1 MSGVPCLA
9 ALLRNAEMVGTFQDE
24 QGRAIAMYEW
34 ITITAYPW
42 IKALHVIAVISWMA
56 GMLYLPRLFVY
67 HCDAEVGSKQ
77 SETFKVMEWRLLKA
91 IINPAMIITWL
102 AGLYL
107 AWSGH
112 WYTSGWFH
120 GKLALVLILSGV
132 HGFFSRWV
140 KDFAADRNTRSQK
153 FYRIINEVP
162 TALMILIVI
171 MVIVKPF

>member
-1 MSGVPCLA
+1 
-9 ALLRNAEMVGTFQDE
+9 
-24 QGRAIAMYEW
+24 MYEW

-67 HCDAEVGSKQ
+67 HCEAEVGSKQ
-77 SETFKVMEWRLLKA
+77 SETFKVMEWRLLKV
-91 IINPAMIITWL
+91 IINPAMAITWL
-102 AGLYL
+102 AGLYM

-120 GKLALVLILSGV
+120 AKLTLVLILSGL

-140 KDFAADRNTRSQK
+140 RDFAADRNTRSQK

-162 TALMILIVI
+162 TILMIFIVI
-171 MVIVKPF
+171 LVIVKPF

>member
-1 MSGVPCLA
+1 
-9 ALLRNAEMVGTFQDE
+9 
-24 QGRAIAMYEW
+24 MYEW

-67 HCDAEVGSKQ
+67 HCDAEAGSKQ
-77 SETFKVMEWRLLKA
+77 SETFKVMERRLLKA

-120 GKLALVLILSGV
+120 GKFTLVLILSAV

-140 KDFAADRNTRSQK
+140 KDFAADRNTRSPK

-162 TALMILIVI
+162 TVLMIGTVI
-171 MVIVKPF
+171 LVIVKPF